1 MGEVF
6 DIINSSNIL
15 VMKCYQYI
23 FKHFSRAFGGIIAT
37 IGIGLHS
44 ICTALYFIFGK
55 NQIKLYIFNIYEN
68 FLSYIGKNNTNIQ
81 SFPPKRSIKNGRI
94 SDKPTKN
101 KRSVQF
107 DKNVK
112 QNEKKIKSPK
122 HKDKLKTEQP
132 KIYDY
137 DSKSSHQEIL
147 KLKYNSFGIK
157 SEKDSLSE
165 KPNKL
170 TEFANLNKKNKVRN
184 INMNSSMKSIY
195 KKKQIK
201 EKNYTQFFDEYF
213 ATSVDDME
221 YDDAI
226 IKDKRTF
233 CQYLAECLKEKQMIA
248 FTFISSDPLKIRI
261 VKIMLFILNIV
272 LYFVV
277 IGLFYS
283 EEYIGEL
290 YDIDEEDDGFFD
302 YIPRNIEKFIYTTIV
317 SIVISYIVDCF
328 FIEEKKI
335 KGILN
340 REKGNL
346 NNLKKEILGLIKD
359 IQVRYLSFII
369 VILVLL
375 LISFYYLLCFNYVYP
390 KTQVEW
396 IKSSLT
402 IFVIMQVLSILKCLL
417 ETCLRFL
424 SFKCESEKLFK
435 TSKLL
440 D

>member
-1 MGEVF
+1 
-6 DIINSSNIL
+6 
-15 VMKCYQYI
+15 
-23 FKHFSRAFGGIIAT
+23 
-37 IGIGLHS
+37 
-44 ICTALYFIFGK
+44 
-55 NQIKLYIFNIYEN
+55 
-68 FLSYIGKNNTNIQ
+68 
-81 SFPPKRSIKNGRI
+81 
-94 SDKPTKN
+94 
-101 KRSVQF
+101 
-107 DKNVK
+107 
-112 QNEKKIKSPK
+112 
-122 HKDKLKTEQP
+122 
-132 KIYDY
+132 
-137 DSKSSHQEIL
+137 
-147 KLKYNSFGIK
+147 
-157 SEKDSLSE
+157 
-165 KPNKL
+165 
-170 TEFANLNKKNKVRN
+170 
-184 INMNSSMKSIY
+184 MKSIY
-195 KKKQIK
+195 QKKQIK
-201 EKNYTQFFDEYF
+201 EKNYSQFFDKYF
-213 ATSVDDME
+213 STSLDEME

-233 CQYLAECLKEKQMIA
+233 YQYLGECLKGKQMIA
-248 FTFISSDPLKIRI
+248 FTFISSDPIKIRI

-290 YDIDEEDDGFFD
+290 YNIDEEDDGFFD
-302 YIPRNIEKFIYTTIV
+302 YIQRNIEKFINTTIV

-346 NNLKKEILGLIKD
+346 SNLKKDILGLIKD

-390 KTQVEW
+390 KTQIEW
-396 IKSSLT
+396 VKSSLT

-424 SFKCESEKLFK
+424 SFKFESEKLFII
-435 TSKLL
+435 SKLL

>member
-1 MGEVF
+1 M
-6 DIINSSNIL
+6 
-15 VMKCYQYI
+15 
-23 FKHFSRAFGGIIAT
+23 FKR
-37 IGIGLHS
+37 
-44 ICTALYFIFGK
+44 
-55 NQIKLYIFNIYEN
+55 
-68 FLSYIGKNNTNIQ
+68 
-81 SFPPKRSIKNGRI
+81 
-94 SDKPTKN
+94 
-101 KRSVQF
+101 
-107 DKNVK
+107 
-112 QNEKKIKSPK
+112 
-122 HKDKLKTEQP
+122 
-132 KIYDY
+132 
-137 DSKSSHQEIL
+137 
-147 KLKYNSFGIK
+147 
-157 SEKDSLSE
+157 
-165 KPNKL
+165 
-170 TEFANLNKKNKVRN
+170 
-184 INMNSSMKSIY
+184 
-195 KKKQIK
+195 
-201 EKNYTQFFDEYF
+201 
-213 ATSVDDME
+213 
-221 YDDAI
+221 
-226 IKDKRTF
+226 
-233 CQYLAECLKEKQMIA
+233 QMIA

-302 YIPRNIEKFIYTTIV
+302 YIPRNIKKFIYTTIV

-346 NNLKKEILGLIKD
+346 NNLKKEIFGLIKD

>member
-1 MGEVF
+1 
-6 DIINSSNIL
+6 
-15 VMKCYQYI
+15 
-23 FKHFSRAFGGIIAT
+23 
-37 IGIGLHS
+37 
-44 ICTALYFIFGK
+44 
-55 NQIKLYIFNIYEN
+55 
-68 FLSYIGKNNTNIQ
+68 
-81 SFPPKRSIKNGRI
+81 
-94 SDKPTKN
+94 
-101 KRSVQF
+101 
-107 DKNVK
+107 
-112 QNEKKIKSPK
+112 
-122 HKDKLKTEQP
+122 
-132 KIYDY
+132 
-137 DSKSSHQEIL
+137 
-147 KLKYNSFGIK
+147 
-157 SEKDSLSE
+157 
-165 KPNKL
+165 
-170 TEFANLNKKNKVRN
+170 
-184 INMNSSMKSIY
+184 
-195 KKKQIK
+195 
-201 EKNYTQFFDEYF
+201 
-213 ATSVDDME
+213 ME

-233 CQYLAECLKEKQMIA
+233 CEYFAECLKEKQMIA

-261 VKIMLFILNIV
+261 VKIMLFILNFV

-290 YDIDEEDDGFFD
+290 YYIDKEDDGFFD
-302 YIPRNIEKFIYTTIV
+302 YIPRNLEKFIYTTIV

-335 KGILN
+335 KGIFK

-346 NNLKKEILGLIKD
+346 HNLKKEILELIKD
-359 IQVRYLSFII
+359 LQKRYLAFII

-390 KTQVEW
+390 KTQPEW
-396 IKSSLT
+396 VKASLT
-402 IFVIMQVLSILKCLL
+402 IFVIMQILSILKCLL